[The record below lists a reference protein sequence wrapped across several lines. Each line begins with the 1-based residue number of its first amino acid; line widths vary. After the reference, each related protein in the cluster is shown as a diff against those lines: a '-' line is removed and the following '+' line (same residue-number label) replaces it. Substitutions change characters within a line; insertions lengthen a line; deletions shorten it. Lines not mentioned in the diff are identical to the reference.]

1 MFKEFMKGFL
11 KGSLYVASGYI
22 AYYAI
27 IAVVVAMLILGVILM
42 IVDLKIG
49 LIMTLGGLMALLVV
63 FIKFAAK
70 LVRAGVRDVKNFL
83 DDDKDTNKR

>member
-1 MFKEFMKGFL
+1 MFKDFLKGFL

-27 IAVVVAMLILGVILM
+27 IAIVAIMLILGVVLM

-49 LIMTLGGLMALLVV
+49 LIMTLGGLMVLLAI

-70 LVRAGVRDVKNFL
+70 VVRAGARDIKNFL
-83 DDDKDTNKR
+83 DDKDDNKR